1 MSAASETNR
10 IILKGGHVIDA
21 ANGVNKVTDVAIAN
35 GAMKSPSV
43 SVMPFVAEKN
53 VSPPSVDFRI
63 VGKPWIS
70 VYRICSF
77 VGSIA
82 Q

>member
-1 MSAASETNR
+1 
-10 IILKGGHVIDA
+10 
-21 ANGVNKVTDVAIAN
+21 
-35 GAMKSPSV
+35 MKSPSV
-43 SVMPFVAEKN
+43 SVMPLVAEEN

-70 VYRICSF
+70 VYIICSF
-77 VGSIA
+77 FGSIA